1 MASLPPHPP
10 AFPVRTE
17 PISRSSLQFANCV
30 PCLPTLS
37 VGLLK
42 GKLARYRAE
51 LLEPDKKSKAGEG
64 FDVSKEGSGRIALVG
79 FPSVGKST
87 LLSKLTGTKSS
98 VASYEFTT
106 LTAIPGVLNIEGAR
120 LQLLDLPGIVEGAAD
135 GRGRGRQVIAVAK
148 SADLVLMMLDVTKG
162 DSQRRLLELE
172 LEAVGIRLNTKAPD
186 VIIRQKMA
194 GGVTI
199 NATVPLTRIDD
210 KAIRL
215 ALSAYKIHN
224 ADVMIREDINIDE
237 FYDVLLGTRKYLP
250 CLYCY
255 NKIDAISL
263 EEVDRIARL
272 PHTVVISCEL
282 DLNLD
287 TLKKRMWEELGLIR
301 VYTKRRGEKPDL
313 SDPLILRRDATIEQ
327 VCGAIHRGLADHF
340 KYALAWGKSSRFA
353 PEPQKVGLAHLV
365 LDDDVVSVFTK

>member
-1 MASLPPHPP
+1 
-10 AFPVRTE
+10 
-17 PISRSSLQFANCV
+17 
-30 PCLPTLS
+30 
-37 VGLLK
+37 
-42 GKLARYRAE
+42 
-51 LLEPDKKSKAGEG
+51 
-64 FDVSKEGSGRIALVG
+64 
-79 FPSVGKST
+79 
-87 LLSKLTGTKSS
+87 
-98 VASYEFTT
+98 
-106 LTAIPGVLNIEGAR
+106 
-120 LQLLDLPGIVEGAAD
+120 
-135 GRGRGRQVIAVAK
+135 
-148 SADLVLMMLDVTKG
+148 MMLDVTKG

-263 EEVDRIARL
+263 EG
-272 PHTVVISCEL
+272 TSTISIHCE
-282 DLNLD
+282 
-287 TLKKRMWEELGLIR
+287 
-301 VYTKRRGEKPDL
+301 
-313 SDPLILRRDATIEQ
+313 
-327 VCGAIHRGLADHF
+327 
-340 KYALAWGKSSRFA
+340 RF
-353 PEPQKVGLAHLV
+353 
-365 LDDDVVSVFTK
+365 